1 MTDSDCCLLAEIVDM
16 MVSRRTV
23 GSHSYHLDSLDTF
36 PGGCVS
42 AMREGRQESA
52 EEILL
57 YYLLAV
63 WAVLT
68 V

>member
-1 MTDSDCCLLAEIVDM
+1 M

-23 GSHSYHLDSLDTF
+23 GCHSYHLDSPDTL
-36 PGGCVS
+36 PGGSVS
-42 AMREGRQESA
+42 AMREGRYASVG
-52 EEILL
+52 EILL

-63 WAVLT
+63 WAVLM